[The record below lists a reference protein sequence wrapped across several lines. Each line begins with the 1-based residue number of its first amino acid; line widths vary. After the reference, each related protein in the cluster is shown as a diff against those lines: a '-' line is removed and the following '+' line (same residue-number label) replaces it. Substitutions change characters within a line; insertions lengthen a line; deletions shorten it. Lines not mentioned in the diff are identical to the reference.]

1 MAEKCSMNLEKLAHI
16 ANISLEDRIST
27 RSNISYEELFT
38 AQLLTETN
46 ETAAK
51 LLGIT
56 TDSLE
61 HILSRNIKKLF
72 IGKTKSNTWNNF
84 LYSLLGYKKCAGC
97 SSILELHNFSK
108 YSKSPD
114 GCAYYCK
121 DCRAIARKQF
131 TINNPNYAKRN
142 YDDNKAEYIAR
153 AIKYKTRRELATPPW
168 ADLDIIARVYEC
180 AEDCHV
186 DHIIPLQ
193 GEYVCG
199 LHVENNLQYLSV
211 EENLRKSN
219 KFITDWD

>member
-1 MAEKCSMNLEKLAHI
+1 MAEKCFMDLEKLAYI
-16 ANISLEDRIST
+16 ANILLKDKISA
-27 RSNISYEELFT
+27 RSTISYEELFT

-46 ETAAK
+46 ESAAK

-61 HILSRNIKKLF
+61 HTLSRNIKKLF
-72 IGKTKSNTWNNF
+72 TNKTRNNTWNNF
-84 LYSLLGYKKCAGC
+84 LYNLLGYKKCTGC
-97 SSILELHNFSK
+97 GATLELQNFSK
-108 YSKSPD
+108 YHKSPD
-114 GCAYYCK
+114 GYGYYCK
-121 DCRAIARKQF
+121 DCRAIARKDF
-131 TINNPNYAKRN
+131 SKNNPEYAKNN
-142 YDDNKAEYIAR
+142 YINNKAEYISR

-168 ADLDIIARVYEC
+168 ANLDIIARIYDC

-193 GEYVCG
+193 GDKVCG
-199 LHVENNLQYLSV
+199 LHVETNLQYLSV

>member
-1 MAEKCSMNLEKLAHI
+1 MAEKRSMELEKLANI
-16 ANISLEDRIST
+16 ANISLEDKISA
-27 RSNISYEELFT
+27 RSHISYEELFT

-46 ETAAK
+46 EDAAK

-56 TDSLE
+56 TGSLE

-72 IGKTKSNTWNNF
+72 TDKTRNNTWNNF

-97 SSILELHNFSK
+97 NTILKLQGFSK
-108 YSKSPD
+108 YNKSPD
-114 GCAYYCK
+114 GYAYYCK
-121 DCRAIARKQF
+121 ECRAITRQEF
-131 TINNPNYAKRN
+131 TISNPDYSKHNYAN
-142 YDDNKAEYIAR
+142 NKAEYIAR

-168 ADLDIIARVYEC
+168 ANLDIIARIYEC
-180 AEDCHV
+180 AEGLHV

-193 GEYVCG
+193 GKYVCG

-219 KFITDWD
+219 KFTTD